1 MKKIIK
7 ELKKIKKELESI
19 SEIMYI
25 KVEVG
30 LDGKPHGL
38 RDKIESP
45 PSTDVSF
52 IENVEIISK
61 HAYFN
66 ETTTLAETTKE
77 TRSEPTHPKK
87 QSVDIIDNKDN
98 IKNV

>member
-1 MKKIIK
+1 
-7 ELKKIKKELESI
+7 
-19 SEIMYI
+19 MYI

>member
-1 MKKIIK
+1 MC
-7 ELKKIKKELESI
+7 
-19 SEIMYI
+19 
-25 KVEVG
+25 
-30 LDGKPHGL
+30 LDGKPRGY

-66 ETTTLAETTKE
+66 VATTLAETTKE
-77 TRSEPTHPKK
+77 TRAEPTHPKK